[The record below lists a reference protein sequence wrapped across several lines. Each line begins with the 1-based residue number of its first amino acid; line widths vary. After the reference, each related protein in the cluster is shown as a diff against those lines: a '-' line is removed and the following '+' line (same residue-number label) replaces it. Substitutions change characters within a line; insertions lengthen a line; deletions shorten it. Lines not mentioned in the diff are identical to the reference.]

1 MGLRLKITMLLS
13 MMIAINIAGN
23 EKVLPLFIPLDS
35 TYTVE
40 RPMWLIDSVNKPRPS
55 KTDSIWSQMK

>member
-40 RPMWLIDSVNKPRPS
+40 KPEWVVDSIAKPIPNKADSV
-55 KTDSIWSQMK
+55 WHQMQ